1 MKNGVLKMDKEL
13 DQLNEL
19 KQRFSDL
26 RGWCTRTPQGSLPLA
41 IWFFVSAVALRD
53 RPFAR

>member
-1 MKNGVLKMDKEL
+1 MDKEL